1 MDDFA
6 ELQQSLLFKST
17 LLTMENLYFHFPVKQ
32 ILVIKFYTNITSDQL
47 FTLNFT

>member
-1 MDDFA
+1 MDDFS

-17 LLTMENLYFHFPVKQ
+17 LLTMENLYLHFPVKQ
-32 ILVIKFYTNITSDQL
+32 ILVIKFYTNSTSDQL